1 MSGDLQFDSHG
12 RLHHFL
18 TTEGLDRDTILQ
30 ILDTAESFVS
40 VGERE
45 IKKVPLLRGKT
56 VVNLFFESSTRTRT
70 TFEIAAKRLSA
81 DVINVDTRVSS
92 TTKGET
98 LLDTIRNLEAM
109 HTDLFVVRHS
119 RSGAAY
125 LVAQHVP
132 SHVRIINAGDGSHAH
147 PTQGMLDMFTIRRYK
162 GSFENLKVAI
172 VGDILHSRV
181 ARSQIHA
188 LTTLGV
194 PEVRVI
200 APKTLLP
207 TAVERLGVHSY
218 TDMRAGLD
226 DIDVIIMLRLQR
238 ERMESARIPSEQ
250 EFFNLY
256 GLTTDKLRLAKK
268 DAIVM
273 HPGPM
278 NRGLEID
285 SSVADGPQSV
295 ILPQVTNGI
304 AVRMA
309 VMAIIMGGKAQEE
322 MPAKR
327 PARRHA

>member
-1 MSGDLQFDSHG
+1 MNQGLQFDETG
-12 RLHHFL
+12 RLRHLL
-18 TTEGLDRDTILQ
+18 TIEGLSRQTIVE
-30 ILDTAESFVS
+30 ILDTAESFIS
-40 VGERE
+40 VGQRE
-45 IKKVPLLRGKT
+45 IKKIPLLRGKT
-56 VVNLFFESSTRTRT
+56 VLNLFFESSTRTRT

-81 DVINVDTRVSS
+81 DVINLNVSS
-92 TTKGET
+92 SSTSKGET

-119 RSGAAY
+119 ESGAAH
-125 LVAQHVP
+125 LIAHHVP
-132 SHVRIINAGDGSHAH
+132 PHVHIINAGDGRHAH
-147 PTQGMLDMFTIRRYK
+147 PTQALLDMFTIRRHK
-162 GSFENLKVAI
+162 GSFKKLKVAI

-194 PEVRVI
+194 AELRVV

-207 TAVERLGVHSY
+207 MAVEKLGVTAY
-218 TDMRAGLD
+218 TNAKEGLD
-226 DIDVIIMLRLQR
+226 GVDVIMMLRLQR
-238 ERMESARIPSEQ
+238 ERMQGAYIPSEQ

-256 GLTTDKLRLAKK
+256 GLTPAKLALASK

-285 SSVADGPQSV
+285 SAVADGPQSV
-295 ILPQVTNGI
+295 ILPQVTYGI

-309 VMAIIMGGKAQEE
+309 VMALIMGGSAE
-322 MPAKR
+322 PAGG
-327 PARRHA
+327 RR

>member
-1 MSGDLQFDSHG
+1 VTGDLQFDGQGHL
-12 RLHHFL
+12 RHLL
-18 TTEGLDRDTILQ
+18 TIEGLSRQTILE
-30 ILDTAESFVS
+30 ILDIAESFIT

-45 IKKVPLLRGKT
+45 IKKVPLARGKT

-81 DVINVDTRVSS
+81 DVINLNVSASS
-92 TTKGET
+92 TSKGET

-119 RSGAAY
+119 ESGAAH
-125 LVAQHVP
+125 LIARHVP
-132 SHVRIINAGDGSHAH
+132 SHVHIINAGDGRHAH
-147 PTQGMLDMFTIRRYK
+147 PTQALLDVFTIRRHK
-162 GSFENLKVAI
+162 GAFDKLKIAI

-194 PEVRVI
+194 AELRVI

-207 TAVERLGVHSY
+207 TAVEKLGV
-218 TDMRAGLD
+218 RAFTNMEDGLD
-226 DIDVIIMLRLQR
+226 GVDVIMMLRLQR
-238 ERMESARIPSEQ
+238 ERMQGGHIPSEQ
-250 EFFNLY
+250 EYFNLY
-256 GLTTDKLRLAKK
+256 GLTPAKLDFAAK

-285 SSVADGPQSV
+285 SAVADGTQSV
-295 ILPQVTNGI
+295 ILPQVTYGI

-309 VMAIIMGGKAQEE
+309 VMALIMGGHAE
-322 MPAKR
+322 PVAG
-327 PARRHA
+327 RRKE